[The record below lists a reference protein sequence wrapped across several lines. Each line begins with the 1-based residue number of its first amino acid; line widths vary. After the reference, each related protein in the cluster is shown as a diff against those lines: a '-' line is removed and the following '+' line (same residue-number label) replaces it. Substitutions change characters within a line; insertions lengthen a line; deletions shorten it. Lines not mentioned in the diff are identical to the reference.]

1 MKQYLTLQGL
11 NIRVIISGFFLL
23 SLSAGFAQSSSE
35 RLALNNLQKGK
46 WDKSRAQLAKAIR
59 KDTMNATAHFVL
71 STYFFTPENPA
82 FQIDS
87 AYANTLKSL
96 HYYHLSGQKQR
107 DRMRRFPL
115 DSALLIERREQI
127 DSAAFERAK
136 RINTEQSYLDFIN
149 GFTFAIQ
156 LERARELRDEVAYID
171 ALKENTYTSF
181 LSYLTRYP
189 NASRTPEARERYE
202 KLLFEAKTKDRKL
215 ISYESFIEEYP
226 ASPYRTEAEL
236 QVLEL
241 STAGGSS
248 AAFSQF
254 LKRYPTSKHYNK
266 ARNILYHLLWENDQP
281 VPAGLLNDSIR
292 NLRNLERDYLVPFFK
307 DGKFGFMNSQGK
319 EILKPVSEELE
330 KEYRCGNIAEELLV
344 VENKIIARNGF
355 VIFSGDV
362 DEVDD
367 LGNGYLLVGGSK
379 CASVLHKSGFVLESC
394 VQDARV
400 IADAFVAI
408 KKNNR
413 WSLKTLL
420 GRSLPIGEFEDV
432 DGFDDVVV
440 LKQAGKYKL
449 ANKESIAK
457 AADQGKP
464 VYTRLFDDVRRWD
477 GNMLWVSAGELQGLM
492 DMNLRERIPLEKREI
507 IPSFFGAISK
517 SAEGQRLWSSKTGV
531 SEVYSRIQIQKPWV
545 IVQQAGRW
553 KIADQQLKVFTKAS
567 YDSIYFIG
575 AFCMA
580 QSGDSLHAYVAPDR
594 FVPLSPHARVQFLPG
609 KDSVYFMLLDEG
621 EKKTLFNSRGERMF
635 TATYDRLEFAGENM
649 FLAVRK
655 EKRGLINFQ
664 GRPIVQPEYDAM
676 GSIELGTVAI
686 LKERKFGFLDVV
698 QRKEIKPQYEKNL
711 IRYNTRFLIAQKGGL
726 SGLIDWNNKPVTP
739 FEYEEIRYWNDSS
752 ALVKRNFQWM
762 IYNFIEKK
770 IVADKIKSFRWL
782 RDTPEEKV
790 MIVLQENNYGVISS
804 KKGFVLPAT
813 YSDIVN
819 LGSASKPMYFTE
831 KHVEE
836 ASIYVV
842 IYYDETGKLLRRQVF
857 EVDDYERIYC
867 SHN

>member
-1 MKQYLTLQGL
+1 MVLTLQGL
-11 NIRVIISGFFLL
+11 NIRVIISGIFLI
-23 SLSAGFAQSSSE
+23 SLSTAFAQPSSE

-46 WDKSRAQLAKAIR
+46 WDKARAQLAKAIR
-59 KDTMNATAHFVL
+59 KDTLNATAYFVL

-82 FQIDS
+82 FQVDS
-87 AYANTLKSL
+87 AYSSTLKAL
-96 HYYHLSGQKQR
+96 RFYQLSGQKQR
-107 DRMRRFPL
+107 DRMKRFPL
-115 DSALLIERREQI
+115 DSALLVARREQI

-136 RINTEQSYLDFIN
+136 RINTEQSYLDFIS
-149 GFTFAIQ
+149 GFVFAEH

-202 KLLFEAKTKDRKL
+202 KLLFEAQTKDRKL
-215 ISYESFIEEYP
+215 KSYESFLEEYP

-241 STAGGSS
+241 STADGSA

-254 LKRYPTSKHYNK
+254 LKRYPSSKHYNK

-292 NLRNLERDYLVPFFK
+292 NIRNLERDYLVPFFK
-307 DGKFGFMNSQGK
+307 DGKFGFMNSHGK
-319 EILKPVSEELE
+319 EIVKPIAEELNE
-330 KEYRCGNIAEELLV
+330 EYRCGNITEELLML
-344 VENKIIARNGF
+344 ENEIRARNGA

-367 LGNGYLLVGGSK
+367 LGNGYLLIDDNTCSTI
-379 CASVLHKSGFVLESC
+379 LHKSGFILESC
-394 VQDARV
+394 VQDARI
-400 IADAFVAI
+400 IAHAYAAI

-420 GRSLPIGEFEDV
+420 GRNLPIGEFENI

-440 LKQAGKYKL
+440 LKQSGKYKL
-449 ANKESIAK
+449 AHKESIAK
-457 AADQGKP
+457 VADQGTP
-464 VYTRLFDDVRRWD
+464 LYTRLFDEVRRWD
-477 GNMLWVSAGELQGLM
+477 GNMLWVRAGELQGLL
-492 DMNLRERIPLEKREI
+492 DMNLKERIPLGKKEI
-507 IPSFFGAISK
+507 VPTFFGGISK
-517 SAEGQRLWSSKTGV
+517 SAEGEQLWSAKTGV
-531 SEVYSRIQIQKPWV
+531 SEVFSRTQIQKPWV

-553 KIADQQLKVFTKAS
+553 KIADQNLKVFTKTS

-580 QSGDSLHAYVAPDR
+580 QSGDSLHAYVSPER
-594 FVPLSPHARVQFLPG
+594 FIPLNPSARVQFLPG
-609 KDSVYFMLLDEG
+609 KDSVYFMLVDEG

-649 FLAVRK
+649 FLAIRK

-664 GRPIVQPEYDAM
+664 GRPIVQPEYDA
-676 GSIELGTVAI
+676 LGTVEQGTVPV
-686 LKERKFGFLDVV
+686 LKDRKFGFLDVV
-698 QRKEIKPQYEKNL
+698 NRKEIKPQYEKNL
-711 IRYNTRFLIAQKGGL
+711 IRYNARFLIAQKGGL
-726 SGLIDWNNKPVTP
+726 AGLIDWNNKPVTP

-790 MIVLQENNYGVISS
+790 MIVLQENNYGVISN
-804 KKGFVLPAT
+804 KNGFVLPAT

-819 LGSASKPMYFTE
+819 LGSVSKPLYFTE

-842 IYYDETGKLLRRQVF
+842 IYYDETGQLLRRQVF

>member
-1 MKQYLTLQGL
+1 MT
-11 NIRVIISGFFLL
+11 IRVIISGFFLL
-23 SLSAGFAQSSSE
+23 SLSAGFAQPSSE
-35 RLALNNLQKGK
+35 RLALNNLNKGK
-46 WDKSRAQLAKAIR
+46 WDKARAQLAKAIR

-71 STYFFTPENPA
+71 STYFFTSENPA

-87 AYANTLKSL
+87 AYANTLKAL
-96 HYYHLSGQKQR
+96 HYYQLSGQKQR
-107 DRMRRFPL
+107 DRMKRFPL
-115 DSALLIERREQI
+115 DSALLIARREQI

-136 RINTEQSYLDFIN
+136 RINTEQSYLDFIS
-149 GFTFAIQ
+149 GFTFATQ

-215 ISYESFIEEYP
+215 LSYETFIEEYP

-241 STAGGSS
+241 STADGSTL
-248 AAFSQF
+248 AFAQF
-254 LKRYPTSKHYNK
+254 IKRYPLSKHYTR

-281 VPAGLLNDSIR
+281 VPASLLNDSIR

-319 EILKPVSEELE
+319 EILKPFAEELE
-330 KEYRCGNIAEELLV
+330 KEYRCGNITEEFLVAE
-344 VENKIIARNGF
+344 NGIIARNGF

-367 LGNGYLLVGGSK
+367 LGNGYLLVGGNK

-394 VQDARV
+394 VQDAKV
-400 IADAFVAI
+400 VADAYLAV
-408 KKNNR
+408 KKSNR

-420 GRSLPIGEFEDV
+420 GRSLPIGEFEEV
-432 DGFDDVVV
+432 DDFDDVMA
-440 LKQAGKYKL
+440 LKQSGKYKL
-449 ANKESIAK
+449 TRRESIAK
-457 AADQGKP
+457 AVDQGTP
-464 VYTRLFDDVRRWD
+464 VYTRMFDDVRRWD
-477 GNMLWVSAGELQGLM
+477 GNMLWVRAGELQGLL
-492 DMNLRERIPLEKREI
+492 DMNLKERIPLEKKEI
-507 IPSFFGAISK
+507 VPSFFGAISK
-517 SAEGQRLWSSKTGV
+517 STEGQRLWSAKTGV
-531 SEVYSRIQIQKPWV
+531 SEVYSRTQIQKPWV

-553 KIADQQLKVFTKAS
+553 KIADQHLKIFTKTS

-594 FVPLSPHARVQFLPG
+594 FISLSRGVRVQFLPG
-609 KDSVYFMLLDEG
+609 RDSLYFLMAEEG

-649 FLAVRK
+649 FLAIRK
-655 EKRGLINFQ
+655 EKRGLINLQ
-664 GRPIVQPEYDAM
+664 GRPVVQPEYDAM
-676 GSIELGTVAI
+676 GTIEHGTVQV
-686 LKERKFGFLDVV
+686 LKDRKFGFLDVNNK
-698 QRKEIKPQYEKNL
+698 KEIKPQYERNL
-711 IRYNTRFLIAQKGGL
+711 IRYNASLLIAQKGGL
-726 SGLIDWNNKPVTP
+726 SSLMDWNNKPVTP

-782 RDTPEEKV
+782 RDSPEEKV
-790 MIVLQENNYGVISS
+790 LIVHQENNFGVISN

-819 LGSASKPMYFTE
+819 LGSVLKPLYFTE